1 MIETDN
7 PAFEGD
13 DIPEED
19 VPDTSMPNTSGIN
32 DTSFMTPGPGVTEET
47 LTSTLRL
54 GQREKIKRSK
64 LTELYK
70 HLSMTGNLDLV
81 NLDRF
86 TFTPPK
92 NGGTVLEFFG
102 DKNQWVL
109 LTKQEGGFLFSGK
122 KVKKNI
128 WRRKSN
134 EKFP

>member
-7 PAFEGD
+7 PAFEGN

-32 DTSFMTPGPGVTEET
+32 DTSFMTPGPCVTEET

-70 HLSMTGNLDLV
+70 HLSMT
-81 NLDRF
+81 
-86 TFTPPK
+86 
-92 NGGTVLEFFG
+92 
-102 DKNQWVL
+102 
-109 LTKQEGGFLFSGK
+109 
-122 KVKKNI
+122 
-128 WRRKSN
+128 
-134 EKFP
+134 